1 MSYKAKLVRLAIK
14 WIPKFM
20 ILWVSNILLKG
31 IAELTYFAFDID
43 TRKVYVAINLAG
55 ESETIEIW
63 LENFYIVGDETS
75 FQFVIQQA
83 RSNKLWLNN
92 LLAHVAGKAWK
103 VPELPQYSAQLKLV
117 AELLEAKG

>member
-1 MSYKAKLVRLAIK
+1 MSYKANLVRLAIK
-14 WIPKFM
+14 WTPKFLV
-20 ILWVSNILLKG
+20 LWVSNIILKG

-43 TRKVYVAINLAG
+43 ARKAYVAINLAG
-55 ESETIEIW
+55 ESETMEVW

-75 FQFVIQQA
+75 YQFVIQQA

-92 LLAHVAGKAWK
+92 LLAHITGKAWRLP
-103 VPELPQYSAQLKLV
+103 VLPQYSAQLKLV